1 MEPTFLISF
10 MLIMPQ
16 TIENSTIGTTMNFSR
31 FTKIVPMGLM
41 NLVAKAAPPGTYT
54 SAQPMPAPMMS
65 AKKIQNAS
73 DSFFLPVDMMFTP
86 RITKN

>member
-1 MEPTFLISF
+1 
-10 MLIMPQ
+10 
-16 TIENSTIGTTMNFSR
+16 
-31 FTKIVPMGLM
+31 
-41 NLVAKAAPPGTYT
+41 
-54 SAQPMPAPMMS
+54 MS

>member
-16 TIENSTIGTTMNFSR
+16 TIENSTMGTTMNFSR

-73 DSFFLPVDMMFTP
+73 DSFFLPVDIMFTP

>member
-1 MEPTFLISF
+1 MMSF
-10 MLIMPQ
+10 MLIMPH
-16 TIENSTIGTTMNFSR
+16 TIENSTMGTTMNLSR
-31 FTKIVPMGLM
+31 LTKMVPMGLI

-54 SAQPMPAPMMS
+54 NPQPMPAPKMS